1 MSHSD
6 SVRYFAGDFQRL
18 TTLIGAA
25 IGFFGAI
32 LVAIIAYTGWTANQT
47 ATEIERSL
55 IQNAVDQSIART
67 LNEQKSV
74 AWWDESVTKITDE
87 AIDLDFVD
95 SNFGVFLTE
104 TYTHDEVYILNRENR
119 PLYAFLDGERG
130 EPSSFEQRRH
140 EIAPILTEARDGR
153 RSHLSAR
160 PDKFSELQSGYRILA
175 GAVEA
180 AHWAG
185 HIISVDGRP
194 AVVAALT
201 IVPNVDMTLRQ
212 ETPNLLVSITYVD
225 DEFVSEIGRSLL
237 LNDLALLPERAAKA
251 GLVSEPFMGDD
262 GNLGGYLTWTTRR
275 PGHALL
281 TIILPLVAFGIVA
294 TGLLSRVMLRR
305 LRRTSEKLAR
315 SELQARHES
324 KHDALSGLPNR
335 AHMVDKIDAFL
346 RSRGPSPL
354 RHGAVAAYVDIDRFK
369 DVNDT
374 LGHEAGDH
382 LIRSVANRL
391 QESLRSND
399 FLARFGGDEFVI
411 LCAPASADAVP
422 ALAERIAS
430 AFEAPFTV
438 NGQNIRV
445 TASIGIAL
453 APEHGLTADAL
464 MRHADIALYR
474 AKERG
479 RDCSV
484 VFCEEMAQRV
494 ELRRAIELELRTALE
509 EDTLTLHYQPLIS
522 SRSGK
527 VVGLEA
533 LLRWKHPAFG
543 DVSPGVFI
551 PIAENAGILPSL
563 GEWVLSRAMQDCR
576 RWPHLEISVNL
587 SPVQFRHVDLKGTL
601 HRLVAEYGIEPS
613 RFVLEITEGVLL
625 ETTEHTNS
633 ILKELRSIGFK
644 TALDDFGTGYSSL
657 AYLCDFKFDKIKID
671 RSFVSRIAKI
681 DIAGTIVQSVVSI
694 GRGLGM
700 EIVAEGV
707 ETEFEALSMARLGCT
722 ELQGYYFSRPL
733 DADQTVAF
741 LHAFEPKPL
750 SQFPR
755 PIQVVSASSAAQA
768 RPGSS

>member
-1 MSHSD
+1 VSQFD
-6 SVRYFAGDFQRL
+6 SVRYFAGDFRRL
-18 TTLIGAA
+18 TTLIGTA

-32 LVAIIAYTGWTANQT
+32 LLAIIAYTGWTANET
-47 ATEIERSL
+47 ATEIERAL

-74 AWWDESVTKITDE
+74 AWWDDSVTKITDE

-119 PLYAFLDGERG
+119 PLYAFLNGERG

-140 EIAPILTEARDGR
+140 EIAPILAEVRDGQGSR
-153 RSHLSAR
+153 LSAR
-160 PDKFSELQSGYRILA
+160 PDKFSELQGGYRLLA
-175 GAVEA
+175 GAVQA
-180 AHWAG
+180 ARWAG

-201 IVPNVDMTLRQ
+201 IVPNVDMTLLRDS
-212 ETPNLLVSITYVD
+212 PNLLISITYVD

-237 LNDLALLPERAAKA
+237 LDDLTLLPERAAKA

-262 GNLGGYLTWTTRR
+262 GNLGGYLTWSTRR

-281 TIILPLVAFGIVA
+281 AIILPLVAIGIVA

-305 LRRTSEKLAR
+305 LRRTSERLAY

-324 KHDALSGLPNR
+324 RHDALSGLPNR
-335 AHMVDKIDAFL
+335 AHMVDRINAFL
-346 RSRGPSPL
+346 QSCGPAPL

-382 LIRSVANRL
+382 LIRAAAYRL
-391 QESLRSND
+391 RESLRPND
-399 FLARFGGDEFVI
+399 FIARFGGDEFVI
-411 LCAPASADAVP
+411 LCAPADADAVP
-422 ALAERIAS
+422 ALAERIAN
-430 AFEAPFTV
+430 AFQAPFAV

-453 APEHGLTADAL
+453 APEHGLTADTL

-484 VFCEEMAQRV
+484 VFCDEMAQQV
-494 ELRRAIELELRTALE
+494 EIRRAIELALRTALE

-522 SRSGK
+522 SRSGEI
-527 VVGLEA
+527 VGLEA
-533 LLRWKHPAFG
+533 LLRWQHPAFG

-563 GEWVLSRAMQDCR
+563 GEWVLTRAMHDSR

-601 HRLVAEYGIEPS
+601 HRLVSEYGIEPS

-671 RSFVSRIAKI
+671 RSFVSRLAKI
-681 DIAGTIVQSVVSI
+681 DIAGTIVQSIVSI

-707 ETEFEALSMARLGCT
+707 ETEFEAQTMARLGCT
-722 ELQGYYFSRPL
+722 ELQGYYFSKPL
-733 DADQTVAF
+733 DADQTIAF
-741 LHAFEPKPL
+741 LRSFQPEPL

-755 PIQVVSASSAAQA
+755 PIQIVAASGGAQN
-768 RPGSS
+768 RPGNA